1 MESGSII
8 RANAKG
14 ARHWAEKFPEFP
26 EEQRR
31 LNVERNRL
39 HIEGGHLIDAIV
51 SDLLGKFT
59 LGPLYAMLLRREGQK
74 MMKATEKRTGNKDAF
89 IVQSTALKAG
99 FLAALAPAPAV
110 MPAAYDELIS
120 RVFAQV
126 LPLLTIEAGSTSV
139 PS

>member
-8 RANAKG
+8 RAHAKG
-14 ARHWAEKFPEFP
+14 ARHWDEKFPEFP
-26 EEQRR
+26 EEQRK
-31 LNVERNRL
+31 LNVQRNRL
-39 HIEGGHLIDAIV
+39 YIEGGHLIDAII
-51 SDLLGKFT
+51 SDILGKFG
-59 LGPLYAMLLRREGQK
+59 LGPLYSMLLRREGQK

-89 IVQSTALKAG
+89 LVQAAALKAG
-99 FLAALAPAPAV
+99 FLAALTPAPAA
-110 MPAAYDELIS
+110 MPAAYDELIT